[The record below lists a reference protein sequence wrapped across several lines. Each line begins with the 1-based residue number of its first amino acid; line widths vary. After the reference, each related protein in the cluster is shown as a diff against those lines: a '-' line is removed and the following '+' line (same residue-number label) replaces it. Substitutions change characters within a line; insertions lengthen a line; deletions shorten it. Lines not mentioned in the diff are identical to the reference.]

1 MNLIIN
7 LSNSF
12 NFFFFSVLSV
22 RVMDVINVQE
32 TERFPGTQALQQRP
46 NCTDWLEVPKSAMLD
61 NSEGGFV
68 RLIFVA
74 FERLDDLLQPSE
86 FTASEDEVATRRNS
100 TRIVNS
106 KVISASLGKGR
117 HIQFTEYVRLGMKHL
132 RTENVS
138 NPACVFWDYTTR

>member
-1 MNLIIN
+1 M
-7 LSNSF
+7 S
-12 NFFFFSVLSV
+12 
-22 RVMDVINVQE
+22 NVQE
-32 TERFPGTQALQQRP
+32 TERFPGSQALQQRP
-46 NCTDWLEVPKSAMLD
+46 NYTDWLEVPKNAMLD

-74 FERLDDLLQPSE
+74 FERLNDLLQPSDSGLGNMGE
-86 FTASEDEVATRRNS
+86 NGDSKKNS
-100 TRIVNS
+100 TRIVNT

-138 NPACVFWDYTTR
+138 NPSCVFWDYTTR